1 MKTFFIAPTIIGSLA
16 FTTPSFAQPDSQGQ
30 ILLKGIYA
38 PEITDGL
45 QQFNMGTGV
54 VTTNAY
60 LALIGYHGIQLRIRE
75 KDTLRL
81 LGGEYFDSLG
91 LSGMVSGSYILQLN
105 EKNSFLMEVDYWH
118 PLIGK
123 RVPQIYAYGSWDL
136 KIAEKISFG
145 IATENIV
152 DVGGSWQEAA
162 LGPTFGLGS
171 MFFLLVYDFQPTQ
184 PNGKVMLRLV
194 HVFH

>member
-1 MKTFFIAPTIIGSLA
+1 MKTFFIASTIIGSLA
-16 FTTPSFAQPDSQGQ
+16 FASPTFAQPDSQGQ

-38 PEITDGL
+38 PEITDDL
-45 QQFNMGTGV
+45 QQVNMGTGV
-54 VTTNAY
+54 VTTNGY
-60 LALIGYHGIQLRIRE
+60 FALIGYHGIQLRIRE

-81 LGGEYFDSLG
+81 LGGEYIDSLG
-91 LSGMVSGSYILQLN
+91 LSGMVSGCYILQLN
-105 EKNSFLMEVDYWH
+105 DKNSVLAVVDYWQ

-123 RVPQIYAYGSWDL
+123 RVAQIYAYGSWDL
-136 KIAEKISFG
+136 KIAEKISLG
-145 IATENIV
+145 IATENLV

-162 LGPTFGLGS
+162 LGPTVGLGS

-184 PNGKVMLRLV
+184 PNGKVMLRLI